1 MSASLNESAREEM
14 LDGLRATIR
23 DQGTWAEERAVTS
36 LLHALELT
44 GGARHRAVTLAMSL
58 VAGARAK
65 RDERPFLDAFL
76 QEFGLSNQEGIA
88 LMCIAEALLRIPDD
102 ATADRLIAEKLATGD
117 WSAHAGRSESLF
129 VNASTWGLM
138 LTGGILDLD
147 PAIKSDAGGWMR
159 TMTRKAGEPLV
170 RMAVRRAMKI
180 IGGEFVV
187 GRSIEEALARS
198 AREPDVGLCSF
209 DMLGEG
215 ARTSA
220 DAKRYLESYR
230 HAIQVIGQAA
240 AGAAAGTAP
249 HLVSSISIKLSALEP
264 RYNLLQRERVLQ
276 RLTPPLRALA
286 VQAAGLGIQLT
297 IDAEEADRLDLS
309 LDLIEAVA
317 ADPATRDWPGLGLA
331 VQAYGKRALGVI
343 DWLAALARKSGRR
356 MSVRLVKGA
365 YWDSEIKRAQERGL
379 AGYPVFTRKLTTD
392 VSYLACAGR
401 LFKHNDVIYPQFATH
416 NAHSIAAVLQLAQP
430 GANYEFQRLHG
441 MGQLLYAEAARQIPD
456 FPRVRVYAPVG
467 EHKDLLAYLVRR
479 LLENGANTSF
489 VNRFMDEQVP
499 VAEIV
504 RDPISELE
512 RAPSFAHSRLPVPSA
527 LYPDR
532 RNSAGIDMGNPLE
545 VQALRDELAQ
555 RSSPESSTAAPGST
569 APGAT
574 APGATAPG
582 EHSITNPADRR
593 VRVGT
598 ARDAT
603 PAQIVSAFDRGAAA
617 QVEWDHAGGEARA
630 RCLEK
635 AADLLEARRAGLHA
649 LLVSEAGKTITDAV
663 SEVREAVDFCRY
675 YALQA
680 RAKFAAPSLL
690 EGPTGEVNE
699 LSLHG
704 RGVFACISPWNF
716 PLAIFTGQ
724 VAAALAAGNAV
735 VAKPAEP
742 TPLIAQ
748 ACVAMLHEAGVPADV
763 LHVLPSAGRAFGEVA
778 FVHGALAGVAMTGST
793 ATALTINRALAARSG
808 AIVPLIAETGGLNA
822 MIVDSTALPE
832 QVVDDAVTS
841 AFMSAGQ
848 RCSALRL
855 MFVQDDIADQIIEMI
870 AGAMDEL
877 VIGDP
882 ADFATD
888 VGPVITAA
896 AAQQLARHA
905 ERMRAEARI
914 TKVCPLGPA
923 HANGSFFAP
932 HLIELDNA
940 AQLTREE
947 FGPMLHVV
955 RYKSTQITQVL
966 QAIRSSG
973 FGLTLGVQTRL
984 ESFWK
989 QVFAA
994 TSVGNTY
1001 INRNMIGAVV
1011 GVQPFGGS
1019 GLSGTGPKAG
1029 GPHYVARFANEKT
1042 LTVNTTATGGNAA
1055 LLNLG

>member
-1 MSASLNESAREEM
+1 MSETLETQ
-14 LDGLRATIR
+14 RAAIR
-23 DQGTWAEERAVTS
+23 DQGTWAEERAVS
-36 LLHALELT
+36 ELLHALELT

-117 WSAHAGRSESLF
+117 WGSHAGRSGSLF

-147 PAIKSDAGGWMR
+147 PAIKSDTGGWLR
-159 TMTRKAGEPLV
+159 NLTRKAGEPLV
-170 RMAVRRAMKI
+170 RLAVRRAMKI

-198 AREPDVGLCSF
+198 AREADVGLCSF

-215 ARTSA
+215 ARTAA
-220 DAKRYLESYR
+220 DAERYLKSYQ
-230 HAIQVIGQAA
+230 HAIEVIGSRAGGA
-240 AGAAAGTAP
+240 GAPGAAAPRREP

-264 RYNLLQRERVLQ
+264 RYTLLQRERVLQ
-276 RLTPPLRALA
+276 RLMPPLKGLA
-286 VQAAGLGIQLT
+286 AQAARLGIQLT

-317 ADPATRDWPGLGLA
+317 SDPATRDWAGLGLA

-343 DWLAALARKSGRR
+343 DWVAALARRCGRR
-356 MSVRLVKGA
+356 MTVRLVKGA

-401 LFKHNDVIYPQFATH
+401 LFKYNDVIYPQFATH
-416 NAHSIAAVLQLAQP
+416 NAHSIAAVLQLAPP

-441 MGQLLYAEAARQIPD
+441 MGQLLYAEAARQVPD

-499 VAEIV
+499 VADIV

-512 RAPSFAHSRLPVPSA
+512 RAPSFAHARLPLPAA

-532 RNSAGIDMGNPLE
+532 RNSVGIDLGNPVH
-545 VQALRDELAQ
+545 VQALREELAD
-555 RSSPESSTAAPGST
+555 RSQPAAQSADPQT
-569 APGAT
+569 
-574 APGATAPG
+574 
-582 EHSITNPADRR
+582 ITNPADRR
-593 VRVGT
+593 IRVGT
-598 ARDAT
+598 ARDAS
-603 PAQIVSAFDRGAAA
+603 PAEIAAAFDAASAA
-617 QVEWDHAGGEARA
+617 QVAWDRDGGEVRA
-630 RCLEK
+630 NYLEK
-635 AADLLEARRAGLHA
+635 ASDLLEARRADLYA
-649 LLVSEAGKTITDAV
+649 LLVREAGKTITDAI
-663 SEVREAVDFCRY
+663 SEVREAVDFCRD

-680 RAKFAAPSLL
+680 RRHFAAPLVL
-690 EGPTGEVNE
+690 EGPTGELNE

-716 PLAIFTGQ
+716 PLAIFAGQ
-724 VAAALAAGNAV
+724 ISAALAAGNAV

-742 TPLIAQ
+742 TPLIAG
-748 ACVAMLHEAGVPADV
+748 ACIDILHESGVPKDV
-763 LHVLPSAGRAFGEVA
+763 LHCVPSPGRAFGEVA
-778 FVHGALAGVAMTGST
+778 FAHGALAGVAMTGST

-808 AIVPLIAETGGLNA
+808 AIVPLIAETGGLNT

-888 VGPVITAA
+888 LGPVISAA
-896 AAQQLARHA
+896 AALKLTRHA
-905 ERMRAEARI
+905 ERMRREARI
-914 TKVCPLGPA
+914 IKVCDLGLTCS
-923 HANGSFFAP
+923 NGSFFAP
-932 HLIELDNA
+932 HLIELQDA
-940 AQLTREE
+940 AQLTQEE
-947 FGPMLHVV
+947 FGPILHVV
-955 RYKSTQITQVL
+955 RYEATKIPQVL
-966 QAIRSSG
+966 QSIRASG

-989 QVFAA
+989 QVFAE
-994 TSVGNTY
+994 TMVGNTY

-1011 GVQPFGGS
+1011 GVQPFGGF

-1029 GPHYVARFANEKT
+1029 GPHYVTRFATERT